1 MKNQLLKLYSK
12 KENKKIQK
20 EAKDLHYGQAKQNKF
35 IAKNK
40 HTIIVCV
47 CVCVWGGGGGGE
59 GDRVSAR
66 RGKLFPLTKRK
77 YKTI

>member
-47 CVCVWGGGGGGE
+47 CGGGE
-59 GDRVSAR
+59 GERVSAR

>member
-40 HTIIVCV
+40 HTIIVCGV
-47 CVCVWGGGGGGE
+47 GGGGGAGE
-59 GDRVSAR
+59 CEKGKIVSSNE
-66 RGKLFPLTKRK
+66 TQ
-77 YKTI
+77 I

>member
-20 EAKDLHYGQAKQNKF
+20 EAKDLHYGQVKQNKF

-47 CVCVWGGGGGGE
+47 CVGGGE
-59 GDRVSAR
+59 GALR
-66 RGKLFPLTKRK
+66 KLFLVTKHK

>member
-1 MKNQLLKLYSK
+1 MKNHLLKLYSK
-12 KENKKIQK
+12 KENKKTQK
-20 EAKDLHYGQAKQNKF
+20 EAKGLHYGQAKQNKF

-40 HTIIVCV
+40 HTIIVCGV
-47 CVCVWGGGGGGE
+47 GGGE
-59 GDRVSAR
+59 RVGAR

>member
-47 CVCVWGGGGGGE
+47 CVWGGGGGGKGE
-59 GDRVSAR
+59 CEKGKIVSSNE
-66 RGKLFPLTKRK
+66 TQ
-77 YKTI
+77 I

>member
-40 HTIIVCV
+40 HTIIVCGV
-47 CVCVWGGGGGGE
+47 GGGGE
-59 GDRVSAR
+59 GGCEKGKIVSSNE
-66 RGKLFPLTKRK
+66 TQ
-77 YKTI
+77 I